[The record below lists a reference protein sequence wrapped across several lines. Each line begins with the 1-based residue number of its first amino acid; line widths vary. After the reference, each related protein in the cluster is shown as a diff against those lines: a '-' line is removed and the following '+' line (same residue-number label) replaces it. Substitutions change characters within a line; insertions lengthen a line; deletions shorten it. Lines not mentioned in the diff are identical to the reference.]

1 MTLHEEFIQLGKE
14 HRSLQKRFDIL
25 LPQIYK
31 SEIYKKYS
39 KDIFEYALK
48 FASLAPGTVKKI
60 LWTHKKIEN
69 FPALQ
74 KAVEVVG
81 VSKISAIASIATE
94 ENQEFLAES
103 VGHMNKPSLEQLN
116 RDYKKQ
122 HKIHFEETMK
132 IELDEEMIF
141 LFNKLKKKLG
151 GASNKETLRKILKSF
166 PGEPATIKRNSKL
179 TRLTRA
185 VPTQEKRETIN
196 QTNGKCIYPHCTK
209 PYDVIHHRERYT
221 HSKSHESIVPL
232 CKEHHELAHNGLIEN
247 ELQNPET
254 WKIRLQRHLNQAD
267 QLFLK
272 YKRLAGAKNKP
283 VWRLT

>member
-1 MTLHEEFIQLGKE
+1 MNLHEEFIQLGKE

-31 SEIYKKYS
+31 SEIYKKHA

-74 KAVEVVG
+74 KIVPKVG
-81 VSKISAIASIATE
+81 ISKISAIANIATE

-103 VGHMNKPSLEQLN
+103 AEHMNKPSLEQLN

-141 LFNKLKKKLG
+141 LFNKLKKKFG
-151 GASNKETLRKILKSF
+151 SISNKEALRKILKSF
-166 PGEPATIKRNSKL
+166 PGEPKTARNRSHKH
-179 TRLTRA
+179 TRA
-185 VPTQEKRETIN
+185 LHTQEKREAIN

-209 PYDVIHHRERYT
+209 PYDVIHHRERYAE
-221 HSKSHESIVPL
+221 SKSHESIVPL
-232 CKEHHELAHNGLIEN
+232 CKEHHEMSHNGLIEN
-247 ELQNPET
+247 EVQNPET
-254 WKIRLQRHLNQAD
+254 WKIRLKRQLNQAD

-272 YKRLAGAKNKP
+272 YKKRLA
-283 VWRLT
+283 

>member
-1 MTLHEEFIQLGKE
+1 MTLHEEFLQLGKE

-25 LPQIYK
+25 LPQIYQQ
-31 SEIYKKYS
+31 EIYKKHA

-74 KAVEVVG
+74 KVVEKVG

-94 ENQEFLAES
+94 ENQQFLAES
-103 VGHMNKPSLEQLN
+103 AEHMSKPSLEQLN

-122 HKIHFEETMK
+122 HKIVVEEIMK

-141 LFNKLKKKLG
+141 LFNKLKKKFGNL
-151 GASNKETLRKILKSF
+151 SNKEVLRKILKNF
-166 PGEPATIKRNSKL
+166 PGKTAKVATRKTSKRSDAPSRSVPA
-179 TRLTRA
+179 
-185 VPTQEKRETIN
+185 QEKRESIN

-209 PYDVIHHRERYT
+209 PYDNIHHRERYSK
-221 HSKSHESIVPL
+221 SKSHESIVPL
-232 CKEHHELAHNGLIEN
+232 CKEHHEMAHNGLIEN

-254 WKIRLQRHLNQAD
+254 WKVRLKRHLTQAD

-272 YKRLAGAKNKP
+272 YKIRLA
-283 VWRLT
+283 

>member
-69 FPALQ
+69 FPAIQ
-74 KAVEVVG
+74 KLVPKVG
-81 VSKISAIASIATE
+81 ISKISAIANIVTE
-94 ENQEFLAES
+94 ENQGMIAES
-103 VGHMNKPSLEQLN
+103 VETMSKPTLEQLN

-122 HKIHFEETMK
+122 HKIVVEETMK

-166 PGEPATIKRNSKL
+166 PGEPGTIKTRKVSK
-179 TRLTRA
+179 RSDAPSRA

-209 PYDVIHHRERYT
+209 PYDVIHHRERYA

-267 QLFLK
+267 QLFLR
-272 YKRLAGAKNKP
+272 YKRL
-283 VWRLT
+283 VS